1 MCGEVEHYS
10 VSTVMREALEQL
22 SGVLAPQRFGADDH
36 RLA

>member
-10 VSTVMREALEQL
+10 VSIVMREAPKQL
-22 SGVLAPQRFGADDH
+22 PGVLTPQRFGADDH